1 MNNQTDIGIIF
12 KNKVVGQNDL
22 DKYAKSL
29 KEISTYMSALTGKAK
44 TLRTVSKNTV
54 NNFKETSKAI
64 NQITNSTKEA
74 TNSAD
79 DLYQKFKGMFTVGKI
94 IASARAIKSIGRSFT
109 SLISASANYLE
120 NLNLV
125 DVAFHN
131 NTKSADKLTYTL
143 SEMYGLD
150 ESWGYRT
157 VGIFKQLSNAMGLA
171 EETGNR
177 LAKTMTLLSIDTASL
192 YNMSVEEASNALQS
206 ALAGQTKP
214 VRGRFGAD
222 ITQTTLQTTLDRAN
236 IDADIASLSYV
247 EKRLVI
253 VASLLQQTK
262 VAQGDWGRTIE
273 SVANQM
279 RIFEEQTHRLAR
291 AIGNVFLP
299 IIKTVLPYLN
309 GILMVL
315 VELTNFLAK
324 LVGFKEEDFDFNTSY
339 DIDSL
344 NDLYDSIDEVS
355 GGLNEANENA
365 KKLKL
370 SLRSFDKLNNI
381 TTPTTS
387 TKDKGGSGSGIGGA
401 INPNILKLFNEE
413 TQKYFDSLDNI
424 EMKANKIRDSIM
436 EWLGFTKQV
445 DEETGK
451 VSWKFDHITG
461 GTVLGAMVVGGT
473 IYRGISSI
481 IGLVRKFVPAKDG
494 SEGLLSNTQKTS
506 LAVAGI
512 VGGFVLIK
520 KGVQDS
526 NNLIAGAGGLSM
538 LGGFTLV
545 GKQLEDLG
553 VKAGTLQLSILGG
566 ITALFTALYEGYNN
580 IEKARDTFRKA
591 NQDYRDELKATVDYY
606 NESIQAQSILL
617 DDGLKY
623 VDTLGTLIDKNG
635 KVIKGEE
642 TKAQNIIKLLNER
655 YGTEY
660 KIVNGQLTLN
670 KKVIKSN
677 DQIKQS
683 IEDIIVKKK
692 AEIIL
697 HAYEQ
702 KYGEWLVKRNEL
714 EEKHEQIKDRISS
727 LEGEQARLEKEYET
741 ASKNRKLEIIAR
753 LGDIGQ
759 ALDDNRQGLINTE
772 NALLEYDDQIRYY
785 DDLMEASI
793 EGNVE
798 KLNGALGNYG
808 VKTERTVDK
817 MAKNLMQSMD
827 NAFYDITD
835 GLDGV
840 NTKMIKIFG
849 KTYKIKV
856 DADTNNLSNT
866 FNNMA
871 LDIMSIFNDT
881 AIKIAKG
888 KLKYNG
894 GIFDGN
900 SWRPIPQY
908 AQGTP
913 NSGQLFFANERGAEL
928 VAHIGGQT
936 FVANQN
942 QVMGM
947 AKREMSKSTGTQIF
961 NIYLDKDKKLATYTL
976 DELKNMARSNGKP
989 MTIG

>member
-1 MNNQTDIGIIF
+1 MNNQTDIGIKF
-12 KNKVVGQNDL
+12 ENKVVGQDEIK
-22 DKYAKSL
+22 KYADSL
-29 KEISTYMSALTGKAK
+29 KKITTYLNTLNGKAK
-44 TLRTVSKNTV
+44 TLSITSKSV
-54 NNFKETSKAI
+54 ANNFKTTSKAVD
-64 NQITNSTKEA
+64 QVTNSTKQA
-74 TNSAD
+74 SKSAD
-79 DLYQKFKGMFTVGKI
+79 DLYQKFKGMFTIGKI
-94 IASARAIKSIGRSFT
+94 IASARAIKSLARGFT
-109 SLISASANYLE
+109 SLVAVSANYLE

-131 NTKSADKLTYTL
+131 NTTSADKLTYKL

-157 VGIFKQLSNAMGLA
+157 IGIFKQLSNAMGLA
-171 EETGNR
+171 EETGTR

-222 ITQTTLQTTLDRAN
+222 ITQTTLQATLDRAN
-236 IDADIASLSYV
+236 IDADIATLSYV

-279 RIFEEQTHRLAR
+279 RIFEEQTSRLAR
-291 AIGNVFLP
+291 ALGNVFLP

-324 LVGFKEEDFDFNTSY
+324 LIGFKEEDFDFNTSTN
-339 DIDSL
+339 IDSL

-387 TKDKGGSGSGIGGA
+387 TKDKGGGSGSGIGGA
-401 INPNILKLFNEE
+401 INPDILKLFNEE

-445 DEETGK
+445 DKETGK

-461 GTVLGAMVVGGT
+461 GTVLGAMVIGGT

-481 IGLVRKFVPAKDG
+481 IGLVKKFVPAKDG
-494 SEGLLSNTQKTS
+494 AEGFLTATQKTS
-506 LAVAGI
+506 IAVAGI
-512 VGGFVLIK
+512 VGGYVLIK
-520 KGVQDS
+520 KGIQDS
-526 NNLIAGAGGLSM
+526 NDLIAGAGGLTM

-553 VKAGTLQLSILGG
+553 VKFGTLQLSMIGG
-566 ITALFTALYEGYNN
+566 ITAIFTAFYEGYKKV
-580 IEKARDTFRKA
+580 EQARDTFRKA
-591 NQDYRDELKATVDYY
+591 NQEYRDELKELLKYTND
-606 NESIQAQSILL
+606 NIETQSVLL

-623 VDTLGTLIDKNG
+623 VETLGTLIDKNG

-642 TKAQNIIKLLNER
+642 TKAKNIIKLLNER

-660 KIVNGQLTLN
+660 KIVDGQLTLN
-670 KKVIKSN
+670 KKVVKSN
-677 DQIKQS
+677 EQVKQS

-697 HAYEQ
+697 QAYEQ
-702 KYGEWLVKRNEL
+702 KYGEWIVKRNEL
-714 EEKHEQIKDRISS
+714 EKDREKRLERIAS
-727 LEGEQARLEKEYET
+727 LEAEYET
-741 ASKNRKLEIIAR
+741 ASKKRKKEILKAI
-753 LGDIGQ
+753 
-759 ALDDNRQGLINTE
+759 DDNRQGLINTE
-772 NALLEYDDQIRYY
+772 SAILEYDDQIRYY

-793 EGNVE
+793 EGNIE
-798 KLNGALGNYG
+798 KINVATEKYG

-817 MAKNLMQSMD
+817 MAKNMINATND
-827 NAFYDITD
+827 AFYKITD
-835 GLDGV
+835 GIDDV
-840 NTKMIKIFG
+840 NTKMLKIFG

-856 DADTNNLSNT
+856 GADTTSFADS
-866 FNNMA
+866 FNKI
-871 LDIMSIFNDT
+871 LGDITSITNSIFP
-881 AIKIAKG
+881 IIAK
-888 KLKYNG
+888 KNLKANG
-894 GIFDGN
+894 GIYDGK

-947 AKREMSKSTGTQIF
+947 AKREMSKGNGTEIF